1 MLKKLLTPFQ
11 FGMRSAIADAVL
23 VGNAFVWYY
32 IVLIIL
38 LQGIVP
44 SQAALI
50 WVLHFGGLILSAI
63 AGTFI
68 SKKVEQRKLIIYW
81 LLIGTLS
88 SLAVI
93 VINPSDISQVSI
105 VALLLGVSLGF
116 GMPTCIS
123 RYANSIPVE
132 NRGRVSG
139 ITLFASG
146 IGILV
151 FSVLGINSTL
161 IVGAILG
168 IWRLAGLIIFLS
180 TSSPAY
186 NLKQKKP
193 DAQYSKIIRQ
203 HSFILYFIPW
213 VMFSIINYL
222 VAPVIPPSDSAN
234 VAMVQIGFIGLF
246 ALLGGF
252 FIDSMGRKR
261 IAIVGFIL
269 LGLGTALVGMSNGDP
284 KILYLNAILNGTA
297 FGLLLILFIL
307 TLWSDLSFS
316 ASSEKY
322 YALGVTPFFI
332 SKFLELTIGA
342 SLLTNIENSQ
352 ALFSFGAFF
361 LFLAVLPLVYAPE
374 TLPEKAMKD
383 RDIKSYIEK
392 AQKIVQKKNGS
403 DAKSK
408 SQDKEALKQNE
419 ENDEKYAE
427 ALKLAEKYY

>member
-38 LQGIVP
+38 LQEEIVP
-44 SQAALI
+44 SQATLI
-50 WVLHFGGLILSAI
+50 WALHFGGLILSAI

-68 SKKVEQRKLIIYW
+68 SKKVEQRKLITYW
-81 LLIGTLS
+81 LLFGTLS

-105 VALLLGVSLGF
+105 IALLMGVSLGF

-151 FSVLGINSTL
+151 FSVLGINGTL
-161 IVGAILG
+161 IVGAILT

-180 TSSPAY
+180 TSAPAY
-186 NLKQKKP
+186 DLKQKKP
-193 DAQYSKIIRQ
+193 DVQYSKIIRQ

-213 VMFSIINYL
+213 VMFSLINYL
-222 VAPVIPPSDSAN
+222 IAPAPTEESTNISI
-234 VAMVQIGFIGLF
+234 VQLAFIGLF

-269 LGLGTALVGMSNGDP
+269 LGLGTALVGMSNGDSN
-284 KILYLNAILNGTA
+284 ILYLNAILNGTA

-307 TLWSDLSFS
+307 TLWSDLSF
-316 ASSEKY
+316 AVSSEKY
-322 YALGVTPFFI
+322 YALGVTPFFV
-332 SKFLELTIGA
+332 SKFLELTIGS
-342 SLLTNIENSQ
+342 SLLHEMKNSQ

-392 AQKIVQKKNGS
+392 AQKIVQKKNGKDQTS
-403 DAKSK
+403 Q